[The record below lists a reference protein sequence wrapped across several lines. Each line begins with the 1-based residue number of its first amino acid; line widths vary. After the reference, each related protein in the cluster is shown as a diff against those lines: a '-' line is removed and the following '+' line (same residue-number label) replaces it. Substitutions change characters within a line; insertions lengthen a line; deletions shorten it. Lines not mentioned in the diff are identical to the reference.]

1 MTWSFSRL
9 HAWEQC
15 PYAFY
20 LKYIEQRDGES
31 NYYAANGKCMHE
43 VFEAILTNQIP
54 LDECTQCYADKY
66 DLICETTKQSTMDST
81 YEKCIDYLCTID
93 GIDLEK
99 YEILGVELKLDF
111 NIGKYKF
118 VGYADLVVKNKKSGE
133 IILVDHKQATHFMKK
148 DGTPLK
154 NQLENFLAYRHQMY
168 IYCKGLKDCF
178 GIDVN
183 KIIWHHFKDNG
194 ELTIIPFE
202 ADEYEETL
210 QWAVNTIEKIKK
222 DKKFLNKRSYVLCSS
237 LCDYRNDCEY
247 KNEDE

>member
-81 YEKCIDYLCTID
+81 YEKCMDYLCTID

-133 IILVDHKQATHFMKK
+133 VILVDHKQATHFMKK

-202 ADEYEETL
+202 IDEYEETL
-210 QWAVNTIEKIKK
+210 QWAVNTIEKIKR